1 MKVDIKERFLCIPEI
16 VHRTGMSKATIYNRI
31 NQGLFPKQIPI
42 GSKSCCL
49 LGKRCPRLNARK
61 IDKSRFYSPFTYDWW
76 LIICCLIESIAS

>member
-42 GSKSCCL
+42 GAKL
-49 LGKRCPRLNARK
+49 VA
-61 IDKSRFYSPFTYDWW
+61 W
-76 LIICCLIESIAS
+76 LEREVQRSDYKTCGSALFHQSAFNCFSTTT